1 MPRAGHITLLSPM
14 ERHQNVC
21 KSNEKCNPPP
31 SWNWSKIQSTKIF
44 RWCRREY
51 GQWPV
56 GLALTKPGGSSVIVI
71 KTTTGAR
78 PLKRAPEFPSEGG
91 CAVPRCSHSTSH
103 VTLKRRFKKTLTRKI
118 SAVAIWLGC
127 KDGIAFQSRRMTAS
141 GDLKS
146 VARCPVLIHEKGFC

>member
-1 MPRAGHITLLSPM
+1 MINLSPMPPPPFPAKIKSPHGLSEIHSDVAMPRAGHITLLSPM

-91 CAVPRCSHSTSH
+91 CAVPRCSHSTGH
-103 VTLKRRFKKTLTRKI
+103 VTLKQCFKNAHQKNIRSCNL
-118 SAVAIWLGC
+118 
-127 KDGIAFQSRRMTAS
+127 
-141 GDLKS
+141 
-146 VARCPVLIHEKGFC
+146 ARV